1 MSSIRRP
8 GSCSDMQRPISLT
21 SRRRVCVLMTAAL
34 SALGAALPAAAQ
46 TYPGKPIKMIAPY
59 PAGGGVDAVARL
71 IAERLATRL
80 GQPIVVDNKPG
91 AAATIGGEALAK
103 SPPDG
108 YTLMLGSIT
117 DYAIAPHVHKALT
130 FDQRKDFAPVVEVG
144 YGTVVLVV
152 NADFAPRSVKDLI
165 ALAKSKPGELSFA
178 SSGIGGLQHLNGEM
192 FKQMA
197 GIELVHVPY
206 KGTTQLLP
214 DLLAGRVPM
223 AIDSLP
229 AHLPH
234 LKAGRLRALA
244 VASPVRSA
252 ILPEI
257 PTMSEAGLPGYV
269 SATNYT
275 LFAPAGTP
283 KPIIALLNKEV
294 NAVLQSADI
303 RDKLLSQG
311 IVITGGSVDAIE
323 KQIPKEM
330 DKWAHVVKTSQLKF
344 D

>member
-1 MSSIRRP
+1 MTNNLASRLSTSRVFTRRAALWAGALAMCVGAAAP
-8 GSCSDMQRPISLT
+8 SAWAQSYPNRPIKL
-21 SRRRVCVLMTAAL
+21 
-34 SALGAALPAAAQ
+34 
-46 TYPGKPIKMIAPY
+46 IAPY

-71 IAERLATRL
+71 IGERLATRL

-91 AAATIGGEALAK
+91 AAATIGGDALAK
-103 SPPDG
+103 SAPDG
-108 YTLMLGSIT
+108 YTLMVGSIT
-117 DYAIAPHVHKALT
+117 DYAIAPHVHKNLS
-130 FDQRKDFAPVVEVG
+130 FDVRKDFAPIVEMG
-144 YGTVVLVV
+144 YGTVILVV
-152 NADFAPRSVKDLI
+152 SADFPPRNVKDLI

-197 GIELVHVPY
+197 GIDLVHVPY

-234 LKAGRLRALA
+234 IKSGKVRVLA
-244 VASPVRSA
+244 VASATRA
-252 ILPEI
+252 ATLPDV
-257 PTMSEAGLPGYV
+257 PTMAEAGLPGYE

-283 KPIIALLNKEV
+283 KDIVALLNKETNV
-294 NAVLQSADI
+294 ILQMPDV
-303 RDKLLSQG
+303 REKLQAQG
-311 IVITGGSVDAIE
+311 IVITGGSVEAVE
-323 KQIPKEM
+323 RRIPREV
-330 DKWAHVVKTSQLKF
+330 DKWTKVVKASHLKF

>member
-1 MSSIRRP
+1 MKHSIFMWARRQL
-8 GSCSDMQRPISLT
+8 SAFM
-21 SRRRVCVLMTAAL
+21 VCVVTGVLAMSHA
-34 SALGAALPAAAQ
+34 SAQ
-46 TYPGKPIKMIAPY
+46 NYPIKPIKLIAPY

-71 IAERLATRL
+71 IAERLAVRL

-103 SPPDG
+103 STPDG

-130 FDQRKDFAPVVEVG
+130 FDQRKDFAPIVEVG

-152 NADFAPRSVKDLI
+152 NADFPPRSVKELI
-165 ALAKSKPGELSFA
+165 ALAKSRPGELSFA

-197 GIELVHVPY
+197 GIDLVHVPY

-234 LKAGRLRALA
+234 LKAGRVRALA
-244 VASPVRSA
+244 VASPMRSVT
-252 ILPEI
+252 LPDI

-283 KPIIALLNKEV
+283 RSVIALLNKEV
-294 NAVLQSADI
+294 NTVLQMADV
-303 RDKLLSQG
+303 RDKLQSQG
-311 IVITGGSVDAIE
+311 IVITGGTVEFIE

-330 DKWAHVVKTSQLKF
+330 DKWAQVVKTSQLKF

>member
-1 MSSIRRP
+1 MTNNLASRLSTSRVFTRRAALWAGALAMCVGAAAP
-8 GSCSDMQRPISLT
+8 SAWAQSYPNRPIKL
-21 SRRRVCVLMTAAL
+21 
-34 SALGAALPAAAQ
+34 
-46 TYPGKPIKMIAPY
+46 IAPY

-71 IAERLATRL
+71 IGERLATRL

-91 AAATIGGEALAK
+91 AAATIGGDALAK
-103 SPPDG
+103 SAPDG
-108 YTLMLGSIT
+108 YTLMVGSIT
-117 DYAIAPHVHKALT
+117 DYAIAPHVHKNLS
-130 FDQRKDFAPVVEVG
+130 FDVRKDFAPIVEMG
-144 YGTVVLVV
+144 YGTVILVV
-152 NADFAPRSVKDLI
+152 SADFPPRNVKELI

-197 GIELVHVPY
+197 GIDLVHVPY

-234 LKAGRLRALA
+234 IKSGKVRVLA
-244 VASPVRSA
+244 VASATRA
-252 ILPEI
+252 ATLPDV
-257 PTMSEAGLPGYV
+257 PTMAEAGLPGYE

-283 KPIIALLNKEV
+283 KDIVALLNKET
-294 NAVLQSADI
+294 NAILQMPDV
-303 RDKLLSQG
+303 REKLQAQG
-311 IVITGGSVDAIE
+311 IVITGGSVEAVE
-323 KQIPKEM
+323 RRIPREV
-330 DKWAHVVKTSQLKF
+330 DKWTKVVKASHLKF

>member
-1 MSSIRRP
+1 
-8 GSCSDMQRPISLT
+8 
-21 SRRRVCVLMTAAL
+21 
-34 SALGAALPAAAQ
+34 
-46 TYPGKPIKMIAPY
+46 
-59 PAGGGVDAVARL
+59 
-71 IAERLATRL
+71 
-80 GQPIVVDNKPG
+80 
-91 AAATIGGEALAK
+91 
-103 SPPDG
+103 
-108 YTLMLGSIT
+108 
-117 DYAIAPHVHKALT
+117 VHKALT
-130 FDQRKDFAPVVEVG
+130 FDQRKDFAPIVEVG
-144 YGTVVLVV
+144 FGTVVLVV
-152 NADFAPRSVKDLI
+152 NADFPPRSVKELI
-165 ALAKSKPGELSFA
+165 ALAKSRPGELSFA

-197 GIELVHVPY
+197 GIDLVHVPY

-234 LKAGRLRALA
+234 LKAGRVRVLA
-244 VASPVRSA
+244 VASPIRSTT
-252 ILPEI
+252 LPDI

-283 KPIIALLNKEV
+283 RSIIAVLNKEV
-294 NAVLQSADI
+294 NAVLQMVEVK
-303 RDKLLSQG
+303 DKLQSQG
-311 IVITGGSVDAIE
+311 IVITGGTVEFIE

-330 DKWAHVVKTSQLKF
+330 DKWAQVVKSSQLKF

>member
-1 MSSIRRP
+1 MLSSLKFFGRRAL
-8 GSCSDMQRPISLT
+8 C
-21 SRRRVCVLMTAAL
+21 TALAVGCWGAVAWQEA
-34 SALGAALPAAAQ
+34 SAQA
-46 TYPGKPIKMIAPY
+46 YPNKPLKMIAPY

-71 IAERLATRL
+71 VAERLALRI

-91 AAATIGGEALAK
+91 AAATIGGDALAK
-103 SPPDG
+103 STPDG
-108 YTLMLGSIT
+108 YTLMVGSIT
-117 DYAIAPHVHKALT
+117 DYAIAPHVHKALA
-130 FDQRKDFAPVVEVG
+130 FDQRKDFAPIVEIG

-152 NADFAPRSVKDLI
+152 NADFAPRSVKELI

-197 GIELVHVPY
+197 GIDLVHVPY
-206 KGTTQLLP
+206 KGTSQLLP

-234 LKAGRLRALA
+234 LKTGKVRILA
-244 VASPVRSA
+244 VASPTRSA
-252 ILPEI
+252 TLPDI
-257 PTMSEAGLPGYV
+257 PTMTEAGLPGYV

-283 KPIIALLNKEV
+283 KSVVALLNKEA
-294 NAVLQSADI
+294 NAVLQMPDV
-303 RDKLLSQG
+303 REKLQAQG
-311 IVITGGSVDAIE
+311 IVITGGSVE
-323 KQIPKEM
+323 SVERQIPKEM
-330 DKWAHVVKTSQLKF
+330 DKWAQVVKTSQLKF

>member
-1 MSSIRRP
+1 MTNNLASRLSTSRVFTRRAALWAGALAMCVGAAAP
-8 GSCSDMQRPISLT
+8 SAWAQSFPNRPIKL
-21 SRRRVCVLMTAAL
+21 
-34 SALGAALPAAAQ
+34 
-46 TYPGKPIKMIAPY
+46 IAPY

-71 IAERLATRL
+71 IGERLATRL

-91 AAATIGGEALAK
+91 AAATIGGDALAK
-103 SPPDG
+103 SAPDG
-108 YTLMLGSIT
+108 YTLMVGSIT
-117 DYAIAPHVHKALT
+117 DYAIAPHVHKNLS
-130 FDQRKDFAPVVEVG
+130 FDVRKDFAPIVEMG
-144 YGTVVLVV
+144 YGTVILVV
-152 NADFAPRSVKDLI
+152 SADFPPRNVKELI

-197 GIELVHVPY
+197 GIDLVHVPY

-234 LKAGRLRALA
+234 IKSGKVRVLA
-244 VASPVRSA
+244 VASATRA
-252 ILPEI
+252 ATLPDV
-257 PTMSEAGLPGYV
+257 PTMAEAGLPGYE

-283 KPIIALLNKEV
+283 KDIVALLNKET
-294 NAVLQSADI
+294 NAILQMPDV
-303 RDKLLSQG
+303 REKLQAQG
-311 IVITGGSVDAIE
+311 IVITGGSVEAVE
-323 KQIPKEM
+323 RRIPREV
-330 DKWAHVVKTSQLKF
+330 DKWTKVVKASHLKF

>member
-1 MSSIRRP
+1 
-8 GSCSDMQRPISLT
+8 MQRPISLT

>member
-1 MSSIRRP
+1 MLSSLKFFGRRAL
-8 GSCSDMQRPISLT
+8 C
-21 SRRRVCVLMTAAL
+21 TALAMGCWGAVAWQEA
-34 SALGAALPAAAQ
+34 SAQA
-46 TYPGKPIKMIAPY
+46 YPSKPLKMIAPY

-71 IAERLATRL
+71 VAERLALRI

-91 AAATIGGEALAK
+91 AAATIGGDALAK
-103 SPPDG
+103 STPDG
-108 YTLMLGSIT
+108 YTLMVGSIT
-117 DYAIAPHVHKALT
+117 DYAIAPHVHKALA
-130 FDQRKDFAPVVEVG
+130 FDQRKDFAPIVEIG

-152 NADFAPRSVKDLI
+152 NADFAPRSVKELI

-197 GIELVHVPY
+197 GIDLVHVPY
-206 KGTTQLLP
+206 KGTSQLLP

-234 LKAGRLRALA
+234 LKTGKVRILA
-244 VASPVRSA
+244 VASPTRSA
-252 ILPEI
+252 TLPDI
-257 PTMSEAGLPGYV
+257 PTMTEAGLPGYV

-283 KPIIALLNKEV
+283 KSVVALLNKEA
-294 NAVLQSADI
+294 NAVLQMPDV
-303 RDKLLSQG
+303 REKLQAQG
-311 IVITGGSVDAIE
+311 IVITGGSVE
-323 KQIPKEM
+323 SVERQIPKEM
-330 DKWAHVVKTSQLKF
+330 DKWAQVVKTSQLKF

>member
-1 MSSIRRP
+1 MTNNLASHLSTSRVFTRRAALWAGALAMCVGAAAP
-8 GSCSDMQRPISLT
+8 SAWAQSYPNRPIKL
-21 SRRRVCVLMTAAL
+21 
-34 SALGAALPAAAQ
+34 
-46 TYPGKPIKMIAPY
+46 IAPY

-71 IAERLATRL
+71 IGERLATRL

-91 AAATIGGEALAK
+91 AAATIGGDALAK
-103 SPPDG
+103 SAPDG
-108 YTLMLGSIT
+108 YTLMVGSIT
-117 DYAIAPHVHKALT
+117 DYAIAPHVHKNLS
-130 FDQRKDFAPVVEVG
+130 FDVRKDFAPIVEMG
-144 YGTVVLVV
+144 YGTVILVV
-152 NADFAPRSVKDLI
+152 SADFPPRNVKELI

-197 GIELVHVPY
+197 GIDLVHVPY

-234 LKAGRLRALA
+234 IKSGKVRVLA
-244 VASPVRSA
+244 VASATRA
-252 ILPEI
+252 ATLPDV
-257 PTMSEAGLPGYV
+257 PTMAEAGLPGYE

-283 KPIIALLNKEV
+283 KDIVALLNKET
-294 NAVLQSADI
+294 NAILQMPDV
-303 RDKLLSQG
+303 REKLQAQG
-311 IVITGGSVDAIE
+311 IVITGGSVEAVE
-323 KQIPKEM
+323 RRIPREV
-330 DKWAHVVKTSQLKF
+330 DKWTKVVKASHLKF